1 MDKFQNR
8 YRIQSAR
15 APWWDYGSD
24 GVYFITICTAHREYL
39 FGEIHNGEM
48 LLSPIGEIVFQEW
61 SKSFTIRKELSCDAF
76 VVMPNH
82 LHAIL
87 RICSS
92 ANDIDGF
99 RVEPHGRA
107 ALPAGSCGV
116 AHRPVQSIS
125 SFVAGFKSAATKR
138 INEYRNTPRLSVWQS
153 RFHDHIIRS
162 DKAYQTIMEY
172 INSNP
177 LHWND
182 DKLNLL
188 NFPLNVDKKGC

>member
-8 YRIQSAR
+8 YRIQSVR

-24 GVYFITICTAHREYL
+24 GVYFITICTAHRDYL
-39 FGEIHNGEM
+39 FGEICNDEM
-48 LLSPIGEIVFQEW
+48 LLSPIGEIVQEEW
-61 SKSFTIRKELSCDAF
+61 NKSFAIRTELFCDAF
-76 VVMPNH
+76 VIMPNH

-99 RVEPHGRA
+99 RVEPHGCA
-107 ALPAGSCGV
+107 ALPPRPCGV
-116 AHRPVQSIS
+116 AYRPVRSIS
-125 SFVAGFKSAATKR
+125 SFVAGFKSVATKR
-138 INEYRNTPRLSVWQS
+138 INEYRNRPRLSVWQS

-162 DKAYQTIMEY
+162 DKSYQTILEY

-177 LHWND
+177 SRWKE

-188 NFPLNVDKKGC
+188 NLDL